1 MIRALVPSPDTKIQ
15 LPDRPRS
22 AFQNGS
28 RCPKEVSG
36 PVADFAPPELTLT
49 NSKRKLGNDPNNTR
63 WSRNTENFG
72 HRMLRSQGW
81 EPGQYLGPQDASHAV
96 YHTAA
101 SASHIKVALKED
113 NLGLGAK
120 MNRGD
125 ECTGLNA
132 FKEMLARLNGKSEAA
147 IEKDKKA
154 REAHAMNVYVERKF
168 GTMRFVSGGFLVG
181 DVIQEKKEEAEAEST
196 DGTPE
201 PAEATV
207 KKEKKRKA
215 GRDDDDEAQSKEERR
230 RAKKQKKS
238 MKETGSG
245 GDDVTSEEDS
255 AKSKSKKSHKSKKE
269 KKRRKEEPA
278 SDEQESEDEES
289 REKRRKKEKKER
301 KERRREKREKKL
313 KKKQQRE
320 EDSSSSEANSDD
332 ETTGVDTGAS
342 TPVASGTS
350 TPVSQVSVR
359 HLARRRFIAQ
369 KRMAMKDQQALN
381 QVRHNSFESKP
392 QGRDANIF
400 EDIHDKIVLKIT
412 SQRQLFPLQINIL
425 TL

>member
-1 MIRALVPSPDTKIQ
+1 MGLA
-15 LPDRPRS
+15 
-22 AFQNGS
+22 A
-28 RCPKEVSG
+28 PK
-36 PVADFAPPELTLT
+36 
-49 NSKRKLGNDPNNTR
+49 NKRKLGNDPNNTK

-181 DVIQEKKEEAEAEST
+181 DVIREKNEAEVEST
-196 DGTPE
+196 DATPE
-201 PAEATV
+201 PAETSL

-238 MKETGSG
+238 MKETVSG

-255 AKSKSKKSHKSKKE
+255 AKYKSKKDHKSKKE

-278 SDEQESEDEES
+278 SDEQEPEDEES
-289 REKRRKKEKKER
+289 REKRRKREKKER

-320 EDSSSSEANSDD
+320 EDSSSSEANSDE
-332 ETTGVDTGAS
+332 ETTTVDTGAS

-369 KRMAMKDQQALN
+369 KRMALKDQQALN
-381 QVRHNSFESKP
+381 Q
-392 QGRDANIF
+392 IF
-400 EDIHDKIVLKIT
+400 MIK
-412 SQRQLFPLQINIL
+412 SS
-425 TL
+425 

>member
-1 MIRALVPSPDTKIQ
+1 MGLA
-15 LPDRPRS
+15 
-22 AFQNGS
+22 A
-28 RCPKEVSG
+28 PK
-36 PVADFAPPELTLT
+36 
-49 NSKRKLGNDPNNTR
+49 NKRKLGNDPNNTR

-81 EPGQYLGPQDASHAV
+81 EPGQYLGPQDAAHAV

-120 MNRGD
+120 MSRGD

-196 DGTPE
+196 DATPE
-201 PAEATV
+201 PSDASS

-215 GRDDDDEAQSKEERR
+215 ERDDDEAQSKEERR

-238 MKETGSG
+238 MKEAGSG
-245 GDDVTSEEDS
+245 GDGVKSEEDS

-269 KKRRKEEPA
+269 KKRRKEESA

-320 EDSSSSEANSDD
+320 DDSSSSEANSDD
-332 ETTGVDTGAS
+332 ETTTADTGAS

-381 QVRHNSFESKP
+381 Q
-392 QGRDANIF
+392 IF
-400 EDIHDKIVLKIT
+400 MIK
-412 SQRQLFPLQINIL
+412 SS
-425 TL
+425 